1 MIVAVLN
8 TKGGVG
14 KTTTALNLI
23 TARVLDGRDVLAVDG
38 DRQGSLIAAMA
49 NRETSKIAVAHYAEG
64 QVLRQQVSIAKERY
78 QDIIIDAGGRDN
90 SALRAAMMLADL
102 ILIPFQPRSVDVWAL
117 SDMASLLDEARATKD
132 IRAVAFLSM
141 ADSSG
146 RDNTDAAESVPSG
159 IEYLDAMV
167 GRRKAYSDS
176 FGRGMGVLEEAG
188 SNAKARFEIRRLVDS
203 VFNDAV

>member
-23 TARVLDGRDVLAVDG
+23 TTRAMDGRDVLAVDG

-49 NRETSKIAVAHYAEG
+49 NRESSKIAVAHYADG
-64 QVLRQQVSIAKERY
+64 QVLRQQVSIAKSRY

-102 ILIPFQPRSVDVWAL
+102 ILIPYQPRSVDVWAL
-117 SDMASLLDEARATKD
+117 ADMASLLDEARATKD
-132 IRAVAFLSM
+132 IQAVAFLSM

-146 RDNTDAAESVPSG
+146 RDNIEAAASVPVG

-167 GRRKAYSDS
+167 GRRKSLSDA
-176 FGRGMGVLEEAG
+176 FGRGMGVLEEPG
-188 SNAKARFEIRRLVDS
+188 SNVKARFEIRRLVDA
-203 VFNDAV
+203 VFKNAV